1 MHLICLLLLSVIME
15 ENETANESDVLR
27 RNEDSRLSEDQTHFG
42 SLDQGRS
49 RAGLGVTDPF
59 LPLPSVRGSL
69 DMIGQ
74 NEATLDNAENEVPQV
89 KYFVQ
94 PLFCLYLGSFSLVLV
109 TVESVFSKFAFLSK
123 VFSQTY

>member
-1 MHLICLLLLSVIME
+1 MHLIFLLLLSVIME

-74 NEATLDNAENEVPQV
+74 NEATLDNAENDVPQV
-89 KYFVQ
+89 KNFVQ
-94 PLFCLYLGSFSLVLV
+94 PFVLPLPW
-109 TVESVFSKFAFLSK
+109 VF
-123 VFSQTY
+123 

>member
-1 MHLICLLLLSVIME
+1 ME

>member
-1 MHLICLLLLSVIME
+1 MHLTCLLLLSVIME
-15 ENETANESDVLR
+15 ENETANESDLLR
-27 RNEDSRLSEDQTHFG
+27 RNEDSSLNEELTHFG

-74 NEATLDNAENEVPQV
+74 NEATLDNAENDVPQV
-89 KYFVQ
+89 KNFVQ
-94 PLFCLYLGSFSLVLV
+94 PFVLPLPW
-109 TVESVFSKFAFLSK
+109 VF
-123 VFSQTY
+123 

>member
-74 NEATLDNAENEVPQV
+74 NEATLDNAENDVPQV
-89 KYFVQ
+89 KNFVQ
-94 PLFCLYLGSFSLVLV
+94 PFVLPLPW
-109 TVESVFSKFAFLSK
+109 VF
-123 VFSQTY
+123 